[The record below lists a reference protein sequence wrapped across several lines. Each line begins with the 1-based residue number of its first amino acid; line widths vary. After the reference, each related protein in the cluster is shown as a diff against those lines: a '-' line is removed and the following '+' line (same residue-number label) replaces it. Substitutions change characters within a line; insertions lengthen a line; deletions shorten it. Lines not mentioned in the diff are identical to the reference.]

1 MKAFLLAAG
10 HGTRL
15 RPLTD
20 TMPKCLVP
28 IRGVPLLKIW
38 LDLCR
43 CHGIHEV
50 LINVH
55 AHADAVRTFVHGTP
69 TGVAVTVSEEKVLL
83 GSAGTLVANRA
94 WLANDSSFW
103 IFYSDVLT
111 AARLDALLSIH
122 RRYPDHLASLG
133 VYEVPDPRR
142 CGIVTL
148 DEHGVVQGF
157 VEKPENPPG
166 HLAFSGIMLARRE
179 ILDLVPANPPGG
191 LADIGFHVL
200 PQLVGRMAAVPINEF
215 LLDIGTMDN
224 YRKAQEVWPAPQ
236 TASH

>member
-43 CHGIHEV
+43 SHEIDEV

-55 AHADAVRTFVHGTP
+55 AHADAVRAFVSGTH
-69 TGVAVTVSEEKVLL
+69 TGVTVTVSEEKVLL

-94 WLANDSSFW
+94 WLQSDSSFW

-111 AARLDALLSIH
+111 AARLDPLLSIH
-122 RRYPDHLASLG
+122 REYPDHLASLG
-133 VYEVPDPRR
+133 VYQVHDPRR

-148 DEHGVVQGF
+148 DERGIVRGF
-157 VEKPENPPG
+157 VEKSENPPG
-166 HLAFSGIMLARRE
+166 CLAFSGIMIARRE
-179 ILDLVPANPPGG
+179 ILDLVPANTPDG

-200 PQLVGRMAAVPINEF
+200 PQLVGRMGAVPINEF

-236 TASH
+236 IVSN

>member
-43 CHGIHEV
+43 SHEIDEV

-55 AHADAVRTFVHGTP
+55 AHADAVRAFVSGTH
-69 TGVAVTVSEEKVLL
+69 TGVTVTVSEEKVLL

-94 WLANDSSFW
+94 WLQSDSSFW

-111 AARLDALLSIH
+111 AARLDPLLSIH
-122 RRYPDHLASLG
+122 REYPDHLASLG
-133 VYEVPDPRR
+133 VYQVPDPRR

-148 DEHGVVQGF
+148 DERGIVRGF
-157 VEKPENPPG
+157 VEKSENPPG
-166 HLAFSGIMLARRE
+166 C
-179 ILDLVPANPPGG
+179 

-200 PQLVGRMAAVPINEF
+200 PQLVGRMGAVPINEF

-236 TASH
+236 IVSN